1 MSAVIEKSIKKM
13 SVPKK
18 EEMIEAEYLR
28 RLIRYKTINES
39 IKKKYKMTNEEFE
52 SKNIVRDRDYSWEV
66 ESDSQEWETA
76 LDGIDTMLA
85 K

>member
-18 EEMIEAEYLR
+18 EEMIKAEYLR

-39 IKKKYKMTNEEFE
+39 FKKKYKMTNEEFE

-66 ESDSQEWETA
+66 ESDSQEWEAA